1 MAIKLE
7 KEYYTTGEVARM
19 LGVHYVTVFG
29 WVQEGKIKAI
39 QPTKRGWWRIP
50 REEVE
55 RLLNPEKS
63 RN

>member
-29 WVQEGKIKAI
+29 WVQGGKIKAI

-50 REEVE
+50 RAEVE
-55 RLLNPEKS
+55 RLLNPEKLK
-63 RN
+63 N